1 MLIRLTSSQVLI
13 KSASVALLMA
23 LASGANAMDTFAKSG
38 SGETLMTNYG
48 ECWQAA
54 DGTAGIC
61 GEPAA
66 APVDSDG
73 DGVTDDMDK
82 CPDTPAGVKVDAK
95 GCPLD
100 SDGDGVA
107 DYMDQCPNTPKGAP
121 VDGSGCPLDSDGDGV
136 ADHMDKCPGTPAGA
150 KVDSDGC
157 LQELTLRN
165 ITFAT
170 NSANLT
176 AEAKQVLGPIAEVLK
191 GRPDIKAVNVVGHTD
206 SAGAAAYNQS
216 LSEARANAVADYF
229 RSAGVEADVSASGA
243 GESSPVADNKTAE
256 GRAQNRRV
264 ELSVSK

>member
-1 MLIRLTSSQVLI
+1 MVIRLTSSQLMI
-13 KSASVALLMA
+13 KSASIAALLVF
-23 LASGANAMDTFAKSG
+23 ASGANAMGTYAKSG

-54 DGTAGIC
+54 DGTPGIC
-61 GEPAA
+61 GEPAP
-66 APVDSDG
+66 APMDSDG

-82 CPDTPAGVKVDAK
+82 CPGTPKGVEVDAK

-107 DYMDQCPNTPKGAP
+107 DYMDKCPDTPKGAP
-121 VDGSGCPLDSDGDGV
+121 VDSSGCPLDSDGDGV
-136 ADHMDKCPGTPAGA
+136 ADYMDKCPGTPAGA

-165 ITFAT
+165 VTFAN
-170 NSANLT
+170 NSAKLT
-176 AEAKQVLGPIAEVLK
+176 AQAEGVLAPIAKVLK
-191 GRPDIKAVNVVGHTD
+191 GRPDIKTVSVVGHTD
-206 SAGAAAYNQS
+206 SSGSESYNQK
-216 LSEARANAVADYF
+216 LSEARAQAVADYL
-229 RSAGVEADVSASGA
+229 SNAGVSANVTAKGM
-243 GESSPVADNKTAE
+243 GESSPVASNATAE